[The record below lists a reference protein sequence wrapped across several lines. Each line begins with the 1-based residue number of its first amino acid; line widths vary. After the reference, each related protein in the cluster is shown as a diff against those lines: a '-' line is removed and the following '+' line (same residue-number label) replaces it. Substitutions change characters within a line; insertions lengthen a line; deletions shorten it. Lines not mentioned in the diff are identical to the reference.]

1 MTARAMIIPPGM
13 ENIVE
18 RFRYAPGV
26 LVGDTLYVSGQVG
39 RDENLQVIA
48 DPEAQFDQ
56 CFRNIKKVLDAAQFR
71 FSDIVELESWFTSFP
86 GDLALFMAVKDRW
99 ITGPVYPT
107 WTGFQV
113 SNFSMPGII
122 CEVKVTAVRAT
133 PTMNGPQVGG
143 GA

>member
-1 MTARAMIIPPGM
+1 MTTRRMIIPPGM

-26 LVGDTLYVSGQVG
+26 LVGDTLHVSGQVG

-48 DPEAQFDQ
+48 DKEAQFDQ
-56 CFRNIKKVLDAAQFR
+56 CFRNIGKVLDAAGFA
-71 FSDIVELESWFTSFP
+71 FSDIVEMESWFTAFP
-86 GDLALFMAVKDRW
+86 GDLPLFMTVKDRW
-99 ITGPVYPT
+99 IKGPVYPT

-113 SNFSMPGII
+113 SNFSMPGIV
-122 CEVKVTAVRAT
+122 CEVKVTAVR
-133 PTMNGPQVGG
+133 G